1 MKRIG
6 ITGPTGAGKT
16 TALHALEELG
26 ARLIDCD
33 ALYHRMLAE
42 SVPLRRALTERF
54 GTGILDGAGAV
65 DRKRLGDVVFGDPEA
80 LADLNGITHRLIME
94 EVERQCGQAQ
104 SEGCPA
110 VAIDAIALIESGV
123 AAGCDAVVGI
133 LAPRTVRIRR
143 IMARE
148 GISEVYATKR
158 VDAQQ
163 PEEFYRRNCGYI
175 LENRE
180 EDTPQSFQRRALE
193 LFRQI
198 LGQN

>member
-16 TALHALEELG
+16 TALQALVELDAHIIDADAVYHALLESSATLRAELT
-26 ARLIDCD
+26 A
-33 ALYHRMLAE
+33 
-42 SVPLRRALTERF
+42 RF
-54 GTGILDGAGAV
+54 GPSILDGEGRV
-65 DRKRLGDVVFGDPEA
+65 NRKALGGVVFGDPAA
-80 LADLNGITHRLIME
+80 LAELNAITHRFILAEIDRQAAGAE
-94 EVERQCGQAQ
+94 EQGR
-104 SEGCPA
+104 SA

-123 AAGCDAVVGI
+123 AESCDAVVGI
-133 LAPRTVRIRR
+133 LAPRAVRIRR

-148 GISEVYATKR
+148 GIPEGYATKR

-198 LGQN
+198 LAQN

>member
-16 TALHALEELG
+16 TALNALEELV

-33 ALYHRMLAE
+33 ELYHRMLAE
-42 SVPLRRALTERF
+42 SDPLRRALTGRF
-54 GTGILDGAGAV
+54 GDGILDGDGAV
-65 DRKRLGDVVFGDPEA
+65 DRKRLGEVVFGDPQA
-80 LADLNGITHRLIME
+80 LADLNAITRRLIME
-94 EVERQCGQAQ
+94 EVERQCAQAQ
-104 SEGCPA
+104 SAGCPA
-110 VAIDAIALIESGV
+110 AAIDAIALIESGV
-123 AAGCDAVVGI
+123 AESCDAVVGI
-133 LAPRTVRIRR
+133 LAPRAVRIRR

-148 GISEVYATKR
+148 GIPEGYATKR

-198 LGQN
+198 LAQN